1 MKQYFNIFVNRANQA
16 KRILG
21 KKKLATNQKTKS
33 TFSKKPGF
41 QGQGRKK
48 RWTYE
53 TELLILLIYFV
64 FDKINAYVFIH
75 CDY

>member
-1 MKQYFNIFVNRANQA
+1 LKQYFNIFVNRANQA

-48 RWTYE
+48 R
-53 TELLILLIYFV
+53 
-64 FDKINAYVFIH
+64 
-75 CDY
+75 